1 MSFYLFILCF
11 FNFVDRIIT
20 KNPWILVEG
29 IDGWNLNYS
38 WMLYCIETS
47 VVQNVREKFISQSS
61 FFHNSFFMLWC
72 ISCDI
77 LVNPLKINNS
87 IAAWCIFKVNH
98 KFLFLVEKFSRASKY
113 LASWLCNQRHL
124 CSWCGCHSQLFLK
137 EAIFQTFYWRWL
149 ISIIQSRWQ

>member
-1 MSFYLFILCF
+1 ML

-29 IDGWNLNYS
+29 IDAWMRPQLFLN
-38 WMLYCIETS
+38 
-47 VVQNVREKFISQSS
+47 VVLHWDICSAKCKRKFISQSS

-77 LVNPLKINNS
+77 LVYPLKINNS

-113 LASWLCNQRHL
+113 LTSWLCNQRHL